1 MRIVTHPGVFH
12 ADEILAVALISLAEE
27 KEIAELDIIRT
38 RDVDILESAKADLT
52 TYVLD
57 VGGVCNAALRC
68 YDHHQRDF
76 DLLNKAGTKF
86 STFGLIVQAFRPYF
100 DSEVWRELEDF
111 AVKVDNHDNGIKP
124 CDELRWISDLNGIG
138 IGTEEAF
145 LAALTAARNWLRGML
160 VNWEA
165 KVAQDLAVVKA
176 IAEAGDNPI
185 IVSDVYVPV
194 DERLNAVETAQLLVT
209 PRPDGTWNI
218 QTLNV
223 GIEKDFSQRCP
234 APEIWRGRSGFKVG
248 NVNVVFCHAGGFLT
262 VAESKDDALMLA
274 NRIVSYNA

>member
-12 ADEILAVALISLAEE
+12 ADEILAIALLSIVEE

-38 RDVDILESAKADLT
+38 RDVQLLESAKADLT

-57 VGGVCNAALRC
+57 VGGVCNAVLRC
-68 YDHHQRDF
+68 YDHHHRDF

-111 AVKVDNHDNGIKP
+111 AIKVDNHDNGVKVF
-124 CDELRWISDLNGIG
+124 DEVRWISDFNSIG

-145 LAALTAARNWLRGML
+145 LAVLTAARNWLRGKL
-160 VNWEA
+160 ASWEA

-176 IAEAGDNPI
+176 IAEAGNNPVV
-185 IVSDVYVPV
+185 VSDEYIPV
-194 DERLNAVETAQLLVT
+194 DERLNALDTARLLVF
-209 PRPDGTWNI
+209 PGQSGGWNI

-234 APEIWRGRSGFKVG
+234 APEDWRGRSEFQVENI
-248 NVNVVFCHAGGFLT
+248 NVTFCHAGGFLT
-262 VAESKDDALMLA
+262 VAKSKDDAIKLA
-274 NRIVSYNA
+274 NLIVQYNA